1 VDDIIVNILK
11 DLLIISIT
19 LLVQF
24 TLPSYVIAL
33 APIKVLQVTSSNQQ
47 NILTNL
53 TTTEFV
59 IISNSTITF
68 NAVLR
73 HYIIPVLFDPLVF
86 IFLISDILCYYLKA
100 KRYKRNL
107 NY

>member
-1 VDDIIVNILK
+1 MDRIVVNILK
-11 DLLIISIT
+11 DLLIISII

-33 APIKVLQVTSSNQQ
+33 APIKVLQVVSSNQQ

-59 IISNSTITF
+59 IISNGTITF
-68 NAVLR
+68 NVVLH
-73 HYIIPVLFDPLVF
+73 HYIIPILFDLPMF
-86 IFLISDILCYYLKA
+86 SFLILDTLCYLKA
-100 KRYKRNL
+100 KRYKRSL

>member
-1 VDDIIVNILK
+1 VDDIVVNILK

-24 TLPSYVIAL
+24 ILPSYVIAL
-33 APIKVLQVTSSNQQ
+33 APIKVLQVASFNQQ
-47 NILTNL
+47 NILANL

-59 IISNSTITF
+59 IITNSTITF
-68 NAVLR
+68 NVVLH
-73 HYIIPVLFDPLVF
+73 HYIIPILFDPLVF
-86 IFLISDILCYYLKA
+86 IFVISDILCYYLKA
-100 KRYKRNL
+100 KRYKRSL